1 MPKLFCF
8 IKGAY
13 DDFSPILCESLDSLL
28 GLSVAFKL
36 FCFIDIAEGAT
47 MSENK
52 VVDFILLFNYSVF
65 IALNHWYI

>member
-28 GLSVAFKL
+28 GLSVACET
-36 FCFIDIAEGAT
+36 FCFIDIAGEANT
-47 MSENK
+47 S
-52 VVDFILLFNYSVF
+52 
-65 IALNHWYI
+65 